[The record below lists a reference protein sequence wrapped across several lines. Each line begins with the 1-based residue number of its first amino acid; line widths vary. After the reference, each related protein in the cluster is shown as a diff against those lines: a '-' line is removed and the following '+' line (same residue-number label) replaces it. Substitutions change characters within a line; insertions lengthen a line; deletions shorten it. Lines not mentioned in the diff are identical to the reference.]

1 MFVFRSSLKSAKLR
15 IYVEAVVY
23 IISHCIDF
31 ECNYFPLHTHTHTA
45 WGTLHAE
52 QNDLCGSCQL
62 YILWR
67 YQAITAIHG
76 RKFSRLRPIQPFF
89 LSRDCWGETRATCT
103 FGGYPSNASVY
114 SSLIHTHP
122 LGIQTLLGRGSLR
135 TF

>member
-15 IYVEAVVY
+15 SYVEAAVY
-23 IISHCIDF
+23 IISECIVLRVTT
-31 ECNYFPLHTHTHTA
+31 FPYTHTHTA

-62 YILWR
+62 FILWK

-76 RKFSRLRPIQPFF
+76 SKFSRLRPIQPFF

-103 FGGYPSNASVY
+103 FGGHPSNASVY